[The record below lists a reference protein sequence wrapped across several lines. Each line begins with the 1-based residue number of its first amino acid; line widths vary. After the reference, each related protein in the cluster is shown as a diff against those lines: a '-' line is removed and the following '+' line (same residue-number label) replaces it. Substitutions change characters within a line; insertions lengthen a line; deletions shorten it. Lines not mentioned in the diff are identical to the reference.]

1 MQANSSFF
9 IREILLIC
17 IRKIK
22 EAGKVKKLKTPI
34 FWKEQLKKIG
44 IVLFAS
50 ITNSFALNSFLIP
63 SNIYAPGVNG
73 ISQLLSNLINNG
85 LHISIDTGV
94 FILLIN
100 IPIALLGWFKIGK
113 DFTLYSFLTSVMIS
127 FFTIVLPISP
137 LTTDPIMNAIF
148 GGVIGGAGIGFAL
161 KYGFSTG
168 GIDII
173 SMVLAKTTERSVGSL
188 LLTINGLIVIAAGFL
203 NGWQYAMY
211 TLLSIY
217 VMTRVVD
224 MIHTSHQKVTAMIVT
239 NDPDA
244 LVKAIHA
251 KLIRGITI
259 IPAKGGYT
267 GIDRSILMIVI
278 SNYEMYDLEQAVK
291 EADAAAFVNFMGTNK
306 VLGEFLN
313 SDQQKARRH
322 RS

>member
-1 MQANSSFF
+1 M
-9 IREILLIC
+9 
-17 IRKIK
+17 
-22 EAGKVKKLKTPI
+22 KKLKTPI
-34 FWKEQLKKIG
+34 FWKEQAKKIFF
-44 IVLFAS
+44 VLFAS
-50 ITNSFALNSFLIP
+50 ITNSIALNNFLIP

-73 ISQLLSNLINNG
+73 ISQLLAHMFENG
-85 LHISIDTGV
+85 LHITIDTGI

-113 DFTLYSFLTSVMIS
+113 DFTLYSFMTSVLIS
-127 FFTIVLPISP
+127 LFIIILPISP
-137 LTTDPIMNAIF
+137 LTTDPIMNSLF

-168 GIDII
+168 GLDII
-173 SMVLAKTTERSVGSL
+173 SMVLSKTTGRSVGSL
-188 LLTINGLIVIAAGFL
+188 LMAINGMIVIAAGFI

-224 MIHTSHQKVTAMIVT
+224 TIHTSHQKVTAMIVT

-244 LVKAIHA
+244 LIKAIHA
-251 KLIRGITI
+251 KLIRGITV

-267 GIDRSILMIVI
+267 GLDRSVLMIVI
-278 SNYEMYDLEQAVK
+278 TNYEMYELEQAVK

-306 VLGEFLN
+306 VVGEFLS
-313 SDQQKARRH
+313 SDQQKARRTD
-322 RS
+322 RKSVV

>member
-1 MQANSSFF
+1 M
-9 IREILLIC
+9 I
-17 IRKIK
+17 
-22 EAGKVKKLKTPI
+22 KLKTPN
-34 FWKEQLKKIG
+34 FWLEQAKKIFF
-44 IVLFAS
+44 VLFAS
-50 ITNSFALNSFLIP
+50 ITNAIALNNFLIP
-63 SNIYAPGVNG
+63 SSIYAPGVNG
-73 ISQLLSNLINNG
+73 ISQLLAHLTTEWFH
-85 LHISIDTGV
+85 LTVDTGI

-113 DFTLYSFLTSVMIS
+113 DFTLYSFLTSLMVS

-137 LTTDPIMNAIF
+137 LTTDPIMNALF

-173 SMVLAKTTERSVGSL
+173 SMVLAKTTGRSVGSL
-188 LLTINGLIVIAAGFL
+188 LLAINCLIVIAAGFL

-224 MIHTSHQKVTAMIVT
+224 MVHTSHQKVTAMIVT

-244 LVKAIHA
+244 LIKAIHA
-251 KLIRGITI
+251 KLIRGITV
-259 IPAKGGYT
+259 IPATGGYT
-267 GIDRSILMIVI
+267 GIDRSVLMIVI
-278 SNYEMYDLEQAVK
+278 SNYEMYELEQAVK

-306 VLGEFLN
+306 VLGEFLS
-313 SDQQKARRH
+313 SDQQKARRDN
-322 RS
+322 S

>member
-1 MQANSSFF
+1 MKQ
-9 IREILLIC
+9 
-17 IRKIK
+17 
-22 EAGKVKKLKTPI
+22 LKTPI
-34 FWKEQLKKIG
+34 FWKEQAKKVFF
-44 IVLFAS
+44 VLFAS
-50 ITNSFALNSFLIP
+50 ITNALALNNFLIP

-73 ISQLLSNLINNG
+73 ISQLISHVIENG
-85 LHISIDTGV
+85 LNVTIDTGI

-113 DFTLYSFLTSVMIS
+113 DFTLYSFMTSVFIS
-127 FFTIVLPISP
+127 FFTIILPVSP
-137 LTTDPIMNAIF
+137 LTTDPIMNSLF
-148 GGVIGGAGIGFAL
+148 GGVIGGAGIGFSL

-168 GIDII
+168 GLDII
-173 SMVLAKTTERSVGSL
+173 SMVLSKTTGRSVGSL
-188 LLTINGLIVIAAGFL
+188 LLTINGMIVVAAGFI

-244 LVKAIHA
+244 LIKAIHE
-251 KLIRGITI
+251 KMIRGITV

-267 GIDRSILMIVI
+267 GMDRSVLMIVI

-291 EADAAAFVNFMGTNK
+291 EADAAAFVNFTGTNK
-306 VLGEFLN
+306 VLGEFL
-313 SDQQKARRH
+313 SYDQQKARRTNQ
-322 RS
+322 